1 MFLCRFLEMPTGRLL
16 QRWPGAVLSDSD
28 RVWCMYAFVTLV
40 YGLLLPLLLLYV
52 KEVHFRGKRAVLFC
66 GCRCSPH
73 SLHVQSWQLWAF
85 VLGTGP
91 CLQSRLS

>member
-1 MFLCRFLEMPTGRLL
+1 MPTGRLL

-52 KEVHFRGKRAVLFC
+52 KEVHFRGKDQGAPCIPRCQPALSRAWPSIC
-66 GCRCSPH
+66 IHKGQRS
-73 SLHVQSWQLWAF
+73 QL
-85 VLGTGP
+85 VGTAL
-91 CLQSRLS
+91 CM

>member
-1 MFLCRFLEMPTGRLL
+1 MHTHRFLEMPTGRLL

-52 KEVHFRGKRAVLFC
+52 KEVHFRGVSCALVLC
-66 GCRCSPH
+66 VSEQHAAPGACRTSGRRPRKACS
-73 SLHVQSWQLWAF
+73 
-85 VLGTGP
+85 G
-91 CLQSRLS
+91 LQPG

>member
-1 MFLCRFLEMPTGRLL
+1 MATLVHDSRTYCHVALSCMAVCRFLEMPTGRLL

-52 KEVHFRGKRAVLFC
+52 KEVHFRGEACWNSVV
-66 GCRCSPH
+66 H
-73 SLHVQSWQLWAF
+73 
-85 VLGTGP
+85 
-91 CLQSRLS
+91 LS

>member
-1 MFLCRFLEMPTGRLL
+1 MPTGRLL

-52 KEVHFRGKRAVLFC
+52 KEVHFRGKDQVTPCIPRRQRLQLAAWPNTDIHR
-66 GCRCSPH
+66 GQCR
-73 SLHVQSWQLWAF
+73 QL
-85 VLGTGP
+85 
-91 CLQSRLS
+91 

>member
-1 MFLCRFLEMPTGRLL
+1 MPTGRLL

-52 KEVHFRGKRAVLFC
+52 KEVHFRGKE
-66 GCRCSPH
+66 
-73 SLHVQSWQLWAF
+73 
-85 VLGTGP
+85 
-91 CLQSRLS
+91 

>member
-1 MFLCRFLEMPTGRLL
+1 M

-52 KEVHFRGKRAVLFC
+52 KEVHFRGEHAMCFLTISRCAV
-66 GCRCSPH
+66 CRP
-73 SLHVQSWQLWAF
+73 V
-85 VLGTGP
+85 V
-91 CLQSRLS
+91 